1 MIVTVLDLDKL
12 RGAACVAEYGHMH
25 VTGDVMC
32 ALLDRLAAAERDAR
46 AVEAAALERALRTIR
61 AVRMDDGKAGQHRAW
76 YGGIDD
82 CAAAIR
88 AMIPKAQGARD
99 E

>member
-1 MIVTVLDLDKL
+1 MTDEELL
-12 RGAACVAEYGHMH
+12 RVIGVPPDSP
-25 VTGDVMC
+25 T
-32 ALLDRLAAAERDAR
+32 RLAYLAIAR
-46 AVEAAALERALRTIR
+46 AVEAAALERALRTIN

-99 E
+99 DQ